1 MIKVIVDSTADLT
14 DEVRKRVCVVPLTV
28 HFGDVEYIDKV
39 TIDNKTFYE
48 KLIEDDVI
56 PTTSQATPIKFEDEY
71 DKIAP
76 EDEAIVI
83 TLSSKLSGT
92 YQSACIA
99 AGDREGIYV
108 VDSDNVTVGTSI
120 LVEEALNLIDAGL
133 SAKEIAAKLE
143 EDKERILVIALLDTL
158 EYLKKGGRIS
168 PTVAFIGGILNVKPV
183 INIEHGVIN
192 VLGKARGSKHG
203 NNLLVEEIKKSG
215 GVDFDMPVLLG
226 YTGLTDNLLLKYI
239 DDSKPLWDN
248 SSEELRYT
256 SIGSVIGTH
265 AGPGAIAVAFFKKNA

>member
-76 EDEAIVI
+76 GDEAIVI

-203 NNLLVEEIKKSG
+203 NNLLVEEIQKSG

>member
-76 EDEAIVI
+76 GDEAIVI

-203 NNLLVEEIKKSG
+203 NNLLVEEIQKSG

-248 SSEELRYT
+248 SSDELRYT

>member
-76 EDEAIVI
+76 GDEAIVI

-133 SAKEIAAKLE
+133 SAKEIAVKLE

-203 NNLLVEEIKKSG
+203 NNLLVEEIQKSG
-215 GVDFDMPVLLG
+215 GVDFGMPVLLG

>member
-14 DEVRKRVCVVPLTV
+14 DEVRKRVSVVPLTV
-28 HFGDVEYIDKV
+28 RFGDVEYIDKV

-56 PTTSQATPIKFEDEY
+56 PTTSQATPIMFEDEY

-76 EDEAIVI
+76 GDEAIVI

-99 AGDREGIYV
+99 VGDREGIYV

-120 LVEEALNLIDAGL
+120 LVEEAFNLIDAGL

-168 PTVAFIGGILNVKPV
+168 PAVAFIGGILNVKPV

-203 NNLLVEEIKKSG
+203 NNLLVEEIQKSG

-248 SSEELRYT
+248 SSEGLRYT

>member
-143 EDKERILVIALLDTL
+143 EDKE
-158 EYLKKGGRIS
+158 
-168 PTVAFIGGILNVKPV
+168 
-183 INIEHGVIN
+183 
-192 VLGKARGSKHG
+192 
-203 NNLLVEEIKKSG
+203 
-215 GVDFDMPVLLG
+215 
-226 YTGLTDNLLLKYI
+226 
-239 DDSKPLWDN
+239 
-248 SSEELRYT
+248 
-256 SIGSVIGTH
+256 
-265 AGPGAIAVAFFKKNA
+265 

>member
-76 EDEAIVI
+76 GDEAIVI

-203 NNLLVEEIKKSG
+203 NNLLVEEIQKSG
-215 GVDFDMPVLLG
+215 GVDFGMPVLLG

-248 SSEELRYT
+248 SSDELRYT